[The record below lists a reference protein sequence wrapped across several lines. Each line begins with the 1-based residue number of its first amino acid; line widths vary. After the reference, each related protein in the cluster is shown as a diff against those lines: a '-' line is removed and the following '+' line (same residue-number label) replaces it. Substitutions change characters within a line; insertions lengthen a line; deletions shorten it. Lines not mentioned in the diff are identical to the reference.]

1 MAHQS
6 ALRAD
11 VIMMPEKEAVIV
23 ICMIT
28 VITDITAPALPGQA
42 AIAVRHPP
50 RAAHIP
56 EERAVIPRR
65 ALKIHMPRAAV
76 LQTKIIVPTIPTM
89 KAIMPFMKTM
99 ITIGTAIGAMMTMRQ
114 VLMMQWKMRIG
125 KNISI

>member
-11 VIMMPEKEAVIV
+11 VIMMPEKEAVTV

-28 VITDITAPALPGQA
+28 AITDITAPAPQGQE

-50 RAAHIP
+50 RAAHIQ
-56 EERAVIPRR
+56 EERAAIRPR
-65 ALKIHMPRAAV
+65 APEIHIHRAAV
-76 LQTKIIVPTIPTM
+76 LHTKIIVPTIPTM
-89 KAIMPFMKTM
+89 KAIMPFMKMM
-99 ITIGTAIGAMMTMRQ
+99 IMIGTATGVMMTMQQ

-125 KNISI
+125 KNPGN